1 MARFVISGLFKDKAI
16 KDAVNSL
23 KLLTKQT
30 KTFSSVAVSA
40 YGAASAAAAF
50 YAKRLARDSVQAA
63 LADEKSQ
70 RQLAFTL
77 REVAGTNEA
86 AAIAAEANIAAMSK
100 MYGIAD
106 DDLRPALSA
115 LIRTTRSTS
124 DAFGGL
130 DLALALSTA
139 TGSDLGTV
147 VNALSRAYT
156 GNFKGLKSLKLG
168 IDEQK
173 IASKDLQ
180 GILRDLRQEYGGFA
194 KNELNTTANQMARLK
209 VASDEAKESIGNAL
223 LQAFM
228 SIVDSL
234 GGVDKVVKRIEGIGV
249 AIADTITGVQS
260 LVQGFKNFFNSL
272 NSGVKALGVLGTVL
286 AAAYKFGKLLTKL
299 TPWRLFGASLVYA
312 AKAAKDLGK
321 QQRINAQIAA
331 SASRQ
336 VISARNAEM
345 MAEKKLKEERKGT
358 QDVEKKTLE
367 QLMAEEY
374 ARKAGFKITE
384 DIDSIQ
390 TVAAAKRLA
399 EAKEYKMSLI
409 DAAQAGYEAIKA
421 NADRLTAVWETQKAA
436 FNVFKALLESGL
448 SIPIAM
454 RIAGIGGSTGESGN
468 GSSQTIPDFVPSAP
482 SAPQFLGGGGS
493 FGTER
498 LALGGDTNVY
508 NISVNAGAI
517 GSEDY
522 LVGAI
527 GEALTKYT
535 RYGNTTA
542 PAGFI

>member
-1 MARFVISGLFKDKAI
+1 MARFVISGIFKDKAI

-106 DDLRPALSA
+106 DDLRPALST
-115 LIRTTRSTS
+115 LLRTTRSTS

-139 TGSDLGTV
+139 TGSDLGTTV
-147 VNALSRAYT
+147 SALSKAYS

-173 IASKDLQ
+173 IANKDLQ
-180 GILRDLRQEYGGFA
+180 GILQDLRREYGGFA
-194 KNELNTTANQMARLK
+194 KNELNTTANQLARLK
-209 VASDEAKESIGNAL
+209 VASEEAKESIGNAL

-228 SIVDSL
+228 DIINSL

-249 AIADTITGVQS
+249 AIADTINGVKG
-260 LVQGFKNFFNSL
+260 LVQGFKNFYANL

-286 AAAYKFGKLLTKL
+286 ATAYKFGKLLTKI
-299 TPWRLFGASLVYA
+299 TPWRLFGAGLAYA
-312 AKAAKDLGK
+312 ASAAKNLGK

-331 SASRQ
+331 AASRTI
-336 VISARNAEM
+336 ISARNAEYL
-345 MAEKKLKEERKGT
+345 AEKKLKEQRDETNDIG
-358 QDVEKKTLE
+358 KKTID
-367 QLMAEEY
+367 QLIAEKY
-374 ARKAGFKITE
+374 AREAGFKITE

-390 TVAAAKRLA
+390 TVAAAKRL
-399 EAKEYKMSLI
+399 EESRQYKASVL
-409 DAAQAGYEAIKA
+409 DAAQAQYEAIKSSY
-421 NADRLTAVWETQKAA
+421 NQLNAVWETQLAA
-436 FNVFKALLESGL
+436 FNVIKRLME
-448 SIPIAM
+448 
-454 RIAGIGGSTGESGN
+454 AGIKIPVSMQVAGTTTALTPQAGGGTYQATSAIDAYMPISEN
-468 GSSQTIPDFVPSAP
+468 FQGSSYRPP
-482 SAPQFLGGGGS
+482 S
-493 FGTER
+493 FG
-498 LALGGDTNVY
+498 GPSVNVT
-508 NISVNAGAI
+508 VNAGAI
-517 GSEDY
+517 GSEEY
-522 LVGAI
+522 LAQVINDAI
-527 GEALTKYT
+527 LQNARNGYSQF
-535 RYGNTTA
+535 
-542 PAGFI
+542 PAGYTT